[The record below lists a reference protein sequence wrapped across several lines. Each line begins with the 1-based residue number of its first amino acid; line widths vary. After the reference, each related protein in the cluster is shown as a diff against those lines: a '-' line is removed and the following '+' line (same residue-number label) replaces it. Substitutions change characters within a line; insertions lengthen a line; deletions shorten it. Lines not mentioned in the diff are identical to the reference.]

1 MPAYF
6 DDPRTQIIEI
16 QRNLRDRY
24 RTRLSIIK
32 ELIQNADDAGA
43 QAMAVSLCVGQ
54 QNAANPLLR
63 GPALL
68 IVNNGRFSTENE
80 RGIRTLSA
88 TSKTEDAGSAGR
100 FGLGQKLAP

>member
-43 QAMAVSLCVGQ
+43 SDGA
-54 QNAANPLLR
+54 
-63 GPALL
+63 
-68 IVNNGRFSTENE
+68 
-80 RGIRTLSA
+80 
-88 TSKTEDAGSAGR
+88 
-100 FGLGQKLAP
+100 